1 MTGMLSDVLPSVC
14 TAFGIPGENPLGLTV
29 ERDVVLLLVDGLGA
43 ELLRRHADTA
53 PALAAHAGVT
63 LDAGF
68 PATTA
73 TSLSSLALGAPCA
86 AHGIVGYSFGVPDEH
101 GRRLFNSLRWT
112 IDGASGPDARESH
125 PPRELQRRRSKLE
138 TLADAGAEIH
148 YVVPA
153 YQEKSGL
160 TRASFRAAGVLHAAS
175 TLDEVREGV
184 LAVAR
189 HDTAAR
195 RFAYAYTGLLDA
207 AGHVHGPGSPEWL
220 AALRAVDAMF
230 ADLLADLPPSCTLL
244 VTADHGMIQA
254 ESLVNLDALPALR
267 QGVRVIAGE
276 ARVRH
281 VYLQR
286 GHHVDDVLARWT
298 GTLAGHARVVSRE
311 QALDEHWF
319 GPTPPNPVV
328 AHRIGHVLAVAEG
341 RSVLVTPSQEP
352 MESRM
357 LGHHG
362 AWTVDEQAIP
372 LVVVNG

>member
-14 TAFGIPGENPLGLTV
+14 SAFGIAGENPLGLTV
-29 ERDVVLLLVDGLGA
+29 ERDVVLLLIDGLGA
-43 ELLRRHADTA
+43 ELLRRHAEDA
-53 PALAAHAGVT
+53 PTLAAHVRST
-63 LDAGF
+63 LNAGF

-73 TSLSSLALGAPCA
+73 SSLSSLALGAPCA

-125 PPRELQRRRSKLE
+125 PPRELQRRRSRLE
-138 TLADAGAEIH
+138 DLADAGAEIH

-153 YQEKSGL
+153 YQETSGL
-160 TRASFRAAGVLHAAS
+160 TRASFRAAGVLHPAS
-175 TLDEVREGV
+175 HLDEVRAGV
-184 LAVAR
+184 LEVAR
-189 HDTAAR
+189 HDSATR

-220 AALRAVDAMF
+220 GVLRAVDAMF
-230 ADLLADLPPSCTLL
+230 ADLLADLPATCTVLA
-244 VTADHGMIQA
+244 TGDHGMIQA
-254 ESLVNLDALPALR
+254 ESLVNLDVLPALHR
-267 QGVRVIAGE
+267 GVRIIAGE

-281 VYLQR
+281 VYLAR
-286 GHHVDDVLARWT
+286 GHHVDDVLARWSE
-298 GTLAGHARVVSRE
+298 TLGPHAHVVTRE

-328 AHRIGHVLAVAEG
+328 AHRIGHVLAVAQG
-341 RSVLVTPSQEP
+341 GSVLVTPSQEP

-372 LVVVNG
+372 LITAR

>member
-14 TAFGIPGENPLGLTV
+14 TAFGIPGHNPLGISV
-29 ERDVVLLLVDGLGA
+29 ERDVVVLLVDGLGA
-43 ELLRRHADTA
+43 ELLRRHADEA
-53 PALAAHAGVT
+53 PTLAAHVRST

-73 TSLSSLALGAPCA
+73 TSLSSFALGAPCA

-125 PPRELQRRRSKLE
+125 PPRELQRRRSRLE
-138 TLADAGAEIH
+138 DLADAGAEIH
-148 YVVPA
+148 YVVPD
-153 YQEKSGL
+153 YQESSGL

-189 HDTAAR
+189 HEGAAR

-207 AGHVHGPGSPEWL
+207 AGHLHGPGSAEWL
-220 AALRAVDAMF
+220 GVLRAVDAMF
-230 ADLLADLPPSCTLL
+230 ADLLADLPRTCTLL

-254 ESLVNLDALPALR
+254 ESLVDLDAVPELHR
-267 QGVRVIAGE
+267 GVRLIAGE

-281 VYLQR
+281 VYLAR
-286 GHHVDDVLARWT
+286 GHKVDDVLARWA
-298 GTLAGHARVVSRE
+298 GTLGEHARVVTRE

-319 GPTPPNPVV
+319 GATPPNPVI
-328 AHRIGHVLAVAEG
+328 AHRIGHVLAVAQG

-372 LVVVNG
+372 LISAAP

>member
-14 TAFGIPGENPLGLTV
+14 SAFGIDVPNPLGLAV
-29 ERDVVLLLVDGLGA
+29 QRDVVLLLIDGLGA
-43 ELLRRHADTA
+43 ELLRRHSDDA
-53 PALAAHAGVT
+53 PTLAAHVRGT
-63 LDAGF
+63 LEAGF

-86 AHGIVGYSFGVPDEH
+86 SHGIVGYSFGVPDEH

-125 PPRELQRRRSKLE
+125 PPRELQRRRSRLE
-138 TLADAGAEIH
+138 DLADAGAEIH

-153 YQEKSGL
+153 YQEASGL
-160 TRASFRAAGVLHAAS
+160 TRASFRAAGTLHAAS
-175 TLDEVREGV
+175 NLAEVRDGV

-189 HDTAAR
+189 HDGAAR

-207 AGHVHGPGSPEWL
+207 AGHMHGPGSAEWL
-220 AALRAVDAMF
+220 GALRAVDGMVAELF
-230 ADLLADLPPSCTLL
+230 ADLPSSCTVV
-244 VTADHGMIQA
+244 VTGDHGMIQA
-254 ESLVNLDALPALR
+254 ESLVDLDAVPALH
-267 QGVRVIAGE
+267 QGVRIIAGE

-281 VYLQR
+281 VYLAR
-286 GHHVDDVLARWT
+286 GHRVDDVLARWT
-298 GTLAGHARVVSRE
+298 ETLGAHARVATRE

-362 AWTVDEQAIP
+362 AWTLDEQAIP
-372 LVVVNG
+372 LITSAH

>member
-14 TAFGIPGENPLGLTV
+14 TAFGIPGDNPLELTV
-29 ERDVVLLLVDGLGA
+29 ERDVALLLVDGLGA
-43 ELLRRHADTA
+43 ELLRRHADAA
-53 PALAAHAGVT
+53 PTLAAHVRGD
-63 LDAGF
+63 LNAGF

-125 PPRELQRRRSKLE
+125 PPREVQRRRSRLE
-138 TLADAGAEIH
+138 DLADAGAEIH
-148 YVVPA
+148 YVMPG
-153 YQEKSGL
+153 YQETSGL
-160 TRASFRAAGVLHAAS
+160 TRASFRAAGVLHPAS
-175 TLDEVREGV
+175 NLDEVREGV

-189 HDTAAR
+189 HDSPAR

-220 AALRAVDAMF
+220 SVLRSVDSMF
-230 ADLLADLPPSCTLL
+230 ADLLADLPQTCTLL
-244 VTADHGMIQA
+244 VTGDHGMIQA
-254 ESLVNLDALPALR
+254 ESLFNLDAVPALQR
-267 QGVRVIAGE
+267 GVRIIAGE

-281 VYLQR
+281 VYLAR
-286 GHHVDDVLARWT
+286 GHRVDDVLARWSESL
-298 GTLAGHARVVSRE
+298 GDHALVVSRE

-328 AHRIGHVLAVAEG
+328 SHRIGHVLAVAQG
-341 RSVLVTPSQEP
+341 LSVLVSPSQEP

-372 LVVVNG
+372 LITGR